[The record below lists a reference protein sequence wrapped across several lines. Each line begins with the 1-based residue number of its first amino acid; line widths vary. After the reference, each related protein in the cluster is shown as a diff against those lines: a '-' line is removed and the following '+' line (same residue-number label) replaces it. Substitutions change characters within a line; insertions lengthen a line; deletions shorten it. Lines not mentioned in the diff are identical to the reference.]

1 MKFENNTEIQLA
13 KKLIFETNESL
24 FLTGNAGT
32 GKSTFLK
39 EVISHCPKNKIVL
52 APTGVASIN
61 VKGTTIHSFFNLPF
75 TPFNPTENWSDSD
88 EEIGLRQLLSKLR
101 YNTEKRALIKELDL
115 MIIDE
120 ISMVRADVIDA
131 IDFILRHFRDNRHE
145 AFGGVQVLFVGDLYQ
160 LPPVA
165 NGSTWDILSR
175 FYRSPFFYD
184 SKVIEMKGIHT
195 IELKKIYR
203 QSDSKFI
210 NILNAIRNNQLN
222 ALERDALNQRKISP
236 PENADDLIITLTTHR
251 AIADEINEREL
262 RKLDGTVYVYH
273 AEISGD
279 FRENS
284 YPIEPMMELKEGS
297 QILFVKNDISF
308 PRKYFNGKIGVVSR
322 LSKDSIY
329 VKSKNEAN
337 EWEEIQVNKDTW
349 IQYEYNF
356 NIEKNRVEEKEV
368 GSFQHY
374 PIKLAWAITIHK
386 SQGLTFDKVKLDIR
400 DSFVSGQTYVALS
413 RCTSLEGIYL
423 LNEYPSKQLNYPSH
437 LIAFS
442 NNSIENQRLEETIAD
457 KKDAYLKSVLHR
469 ILNLKSIK
477 DTIQEIIEQFEEAQE
492 KAKGSDVILSD
503 LQEVISKW
511 KEIEGVNQKF
521 LVQLQQIF
529 SIEGKEEREA
539 MLNERVEKAVL
550 YFGNQLIEVVLKP
563 IIGIESKIKL
573 YFRIAPLKKELE
585 MKIAVLK
592 MTLSKFEKLKQYGVC
607 QHSDFS
613 SLTENLKT
621 IEIEEPISIAKTKTK
636 QTTQEI
642 TLELLNEGMNVL
654 QIAEARNLTSGT
666 IYNHLFKLFEDDKIA
681 LKAIFSDEEFEQI
694 KSVMASLPPEA
705 DYTYIKEKNVEVD
718 YNIIRFWRKNQEKIE
733 KNL

>member
-1 MKFENNTEIQLA
+1 MIKFENNTEIQLA

-39 EVISHCPKNKIVL
+39 EVISECPKNKIVL
-52 APTGVASIN
+52 APTGVAAIN

-131 IDFILRHFRDNRHE
+131 IDFILRHYRDNRHE
-145 AFGGVQVLFVGDLYQ
+145 AFGGLQVLFVGDLYQ

-165 NGSTWDILSR
+165 NGSTWDILRR

-203 QSDSKFI
+203 QSDPAFI
-210 NILNAIRNNQLN
+210 NILNVIRNNQLT
-222 ALERDALNQRKISP
+222 ALERDTLNKRKIFP
-236 PENADDLIITLTTHR
+236 PEDIEDLIITLTTHR

-273 AEISGD
+273 AEIWGD
-279 FRENS
+279 FKENS
-284 YPIEPMMELKEGS
+284 YPIEPIMELKEGS
-297 QILFVKNDISF
+297 QIMFVKNDMSF
-308 PRKYFNGKIGVVSR
+308 PRKYFNGKLGVISR
-322 LSKDSIY
+322 LLKDSIY

-337 EWEEIQVNKDTW
+337 EWEEIQVNKDIWT
-349 IQYEYNF
+349 QYEYNL
-356 NIEKNRVEEKEV
+356 NVEKNRVEEKEI
-368 GSFQHY
+368 GTFQHY

-386 SQGLTFDKVKLDIR
+386 SQGLTFEKVKLDIR

-423 LNEYPSKQLNYPSH
+423 LNEYPSRQLNYPSH

-442 NNSIENQRLEETIAD
+442 KNSIENQRFEETIAD
-457 KKDAYLKSVLHR
+457 KKDAYLKNVLHR

-477 DTIQEIIEQFEEAQE
+477 DTIQEIIEQFEEARE
-492 KAKGSDVILSD
+492 KVKGSDEIISE
-503 LQEVISKW
+503 LQEVKSKW
-511 KEIEGVNQKF
+511 KEVEGVNQKF
-521 LVQLQQIF
+521 LAQLKHIF
-529 SIEGKEEREA
+529 SIEEKIEREA
-539 MLNERVEKAVL
+539 MLNERLEKAVL
-550 YFGNQLIEVVLKP
+550 YFGNQLVEVVLKP
-563 IIGIESKIKL
+563 VISIESKIKL

-592 MTLSKFEKLKQYGVC
+592 MFLSKFEKLKQYGVC
-607 QHSDFS
+607 QYSDFS
-613 SLTENLKT
+613 SLTENLKKL
-621 IEIEEPISIAKTKTK
+621 EREESISKSKTK

-642 TLELLNEGMNVL
+642 TLDLLKDGMNVQ
-654 QIAEARNLTSGT
+654 QIAEARNLASGT
-666 IYNHLFKLFEDDKIA
+666 IYNHLFKLFEDDKISIMS
-681 LKAIFSDEEFEQI
+681 IFSDEEFEQI
-694 KSVMASLPPEA
+694 KAVMASLPPEEDFA
-705 DYTYIKEKNVEVD
+705 YIKEKNVEID
-718 YNIIRFWRKNQEKIE
+718 YNIIKFWRKNQEKIE
-733 KNL
+733 KKL